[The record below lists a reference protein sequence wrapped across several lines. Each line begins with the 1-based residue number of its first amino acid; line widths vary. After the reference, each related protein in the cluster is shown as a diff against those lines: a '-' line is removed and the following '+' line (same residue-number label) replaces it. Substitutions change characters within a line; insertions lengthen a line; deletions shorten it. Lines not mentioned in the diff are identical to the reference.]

1 MANVFLSLCNSRNFC
16 NFGKHEGSHAA
27 IKTWWKPKKVN
38 WQWIAYFFDS
48 FSKILLKYLHFM
60 AFPFIFGDYSAI
72 HKRIVFP
79 KETSQTNQV
88 TIRLFKRI
96 RNNSLRVL
104 EKILPEVV
112 TTLISL
118 SLSNFFSVEHYSCSS
133 LRIIKGG
140 SFKNTFCLKIANEL
154 LVWTLFKRIR
164 TNSPRIE
171 KKKKIFQQWS
181 APLISFAE
189 ISLEY

>member
-1 MANVFLSLCNSRNFC
+1 
-16 NFGKHEGSHAA
+16 
-27 IKTWWKPKKVN
+27 
-38 WQWIAYFFDS
+38 
-48 FSKILLKYLHFM
+48 M

-133 LRIIKGG
+133 LRI
-140 SFKNTFCLKIANEL
+140 KNTFCLKIANEL
-154 LVWTLFKRIR
+154 LV
-164 TNSPRIE
+164 
-171 KKKKIFQQWS
+171 
-181 APLISFAE
+181 
-189 ISLEY
+189 